1 MAKIVLVGYD
11 KMLYSLIEGI
21 KDSNHEIL
29 GVFRTDRIKY
39 NPLELF
45 LKDIFNPSND
55 YTIIKSHKLYDI
67 KGSSV
72 NSEKFYKE
80 IKKLSPDMIV
90 VGSWAEKFREDILN
104 LVSCVNF
111 HPALLPKNRGA
122 NPYFWSIY
130 LNQKVTGLTIHFM
143 DKKFD
148 TGDII
153 LQEAITIDEN
163 ETGASLKDKTVKL
176 ARVMIKE
183 FLDLYDKNQ
192 IQPIKQ
198 NEEFATYEHQITQNE
213 VIIDLNKSKEDVLRH
228 LRALHPWAVPYVKV
242 GMRYAKI
249 NQYEIIEQDENGNN
263 AKIYEIVEK
272 TKDYFVIKGSD
283 FLIKIYK

>member
-1 MAKIVLVGYD
+1 
-11 KMLYSLIEGI
+11 
-21 KDSNHEIL
+21 
-29 GVFRTDRIKY
+29 
-39 NPLELF
+39 
-45 LKDIFNPSND
+45 
-55 YTIIKSHKLYDI
+55 
-67 KGSSV
+67 
-72 NSEKFYKE
+72 
-80 IKKLSPDMIV
+80 MIV